1 MNILNEVEKLKEFT
15 IKNRRFLHENPE
27 PSLREYETAKFIQNI
42 LKENNIEFVKVGD
55 TGTLATIKG
64 EKKGNNKTIFLRSDI
79 DALEIEDKK
88 ICEYSSKKQGLS
100 HACGHDGHA
109 TSLLTACIILNNN
122 RDKFSGTIKFAFQQA
137 EEIGRGAK
145 IFVKDG
151 HLNDVDLSFGIH
163 LDSSIQVGKV
173 GLTKGPA
180 NASCDIFKINVIGES
195 AHVCAPHKGKDA
207 LVAASN
213 IVTSIQNIV
222 ARQLNPLK
230 EGLVGIGVLRA
241 GTRYNII
248 ANDAYIEGTVRAFD
262 YETREYIL
270 KKVEEISKLTAKIHN
285 CEATFENY
293 NAANPLI
300 NDDEAIELS
309 IEAVT
314 ELIGAENIVTNVPKT
329 LGAEDFADYLA
340 VTKGV
345 FARIGSRNEDKPY
358 TTRAHHH
365 QEFDIDERSLLVA
378 SSVYIKVALH
388 FLNNV

>member
-1 MNILNEVEKLKEFT
+1 MNIKNEVEKYREFT
-15 IKNRRFLHENPE
+15 INNRRFLHQHPE
-27 PSLREYETAKFIQNI
+27 PSLKEYNTAKFIQDI
-42 LKENNIEFVKVGD
+42 LKENNIEFVKVGE
-55 TGTLATIKG
+55 TGTLAIIKG
-64 EKKGNNKTIFLRSDI
+64 EKEEKNKTIFLRSDI

-88 ICEYSSKKQGLS
+88 ECEYTSKIKGLS

-109 TSLLTACIILNNN
+109 TSLLTTCLILNKN

-145 IFVKDG
+145 IFVKEG
-151 HLNDVDLSFGIH
+151 HLDDVDLSFGIH
-163 LDSSIQVGKV
+163 LDSSIDVGKV

-180 NASCDIFKINVIGES
+180 NASCDIFKIFVKGES

-213 IVTSIQNIV
+213 IVVALQNII
-222 ARQLNPLK
+222 ARQLDPLK
-230 EGLVGIGVLRA
+230 EGVVGIGVLNA

-270 KKVEEISKLTAKIHN
+270 AKVEEIAKLTAKIHN
-285 CEATFENY
+285 CEAAFENY

-300 NDDEAIELS
+300 NNDEAIDIS
-309 IEAVT
+309 IEAVKD
-314 ELIGAENIVTNVPKT
+314 LIGIDNIITNVPKT

-340 VTKGV
+340 VTKGC
-345 FARIGSRNEDKPY
+345 FARIGSRNESKPY

-365 QEFDIDERSLLVA
+365 QEFDIDEEALLVA
-378 SSVYIKVALH
+378 SSVYLKVALY
-388 FLNNV
+388 FLNN